1 MAIKTFKYFDAGVGF
16 KDQAADNITTNGV
29 IYRNGT
35 KLKAY
40 IENAAREL
48 VTTSQSQILT
58 NKTIDADLNTISN
71 IEVADLKAGV
81 LDTDLTSVSA
91 SHDTIPSAKATK
103 DYVDSKIATVN
114 DASEIAVV
122 PTGTIVATN
131 VQAAIAELDG
141 DIQAHLNDTIDA
153 HDASAIS
160 NIPSGNLAATDVQ
173 AALNELQSDIDT
185 RATASNLTTHT
196 SASSGVHGVTGSV
209 VGTTDSQILTNKTLT
224 SPVINSPTGLV
235 KGDVGL
241 GNVDDTSDATKNAA
255 VATLTNKTITGASI
269 QSPVRS
275 DVKQDTKANLTT
287 YATTAANGQLVF
299 ATDTKEYFA
308 IKDGLLS
315 DIGGG
320 GGVGSV
326 DILSAETA
334 DKAALTDF
342 TQTGLEILDTPIV
355 LHGTK
360 SFRLQHASSIKSFKK
375 IIPVDR
381 KFRGK
386 NNTIT
391 LDVASTATSGNL
403 NIIFRD
409 ETNSVDLTV
418 SQAIATNSQAITATT
433 ANASNQ
439 LTGMTNTVLN
449 SLKVGMVIT
458 GSAIPVGTT
467 ITAISSTA
475 ATMSQNAT
483 GVSTG
488 IRVSDLVAKKSF
500 SVDIPANCQ
509 SFSWAI
515 STVVEASAESYIDD
529 VVVQLTSTALS
540 STSITV
546 PKNNDTD
553 WTAYTPTFT
562 AGFGTTSSVSA
573 FYKRNGANLDVRV
586 KFTTGTVAASA
597 ATISLPSGLTTASTI
612 ATLELVG
619 MVAKGNAI
627 AFVNQVVVS
636 PSDTVMKFSGQG
648 ATNAGLTVYNGN
660 DIFASST
667 AYSVQASIPIA
678 GWSANET
685 ETKTIPLTTAQLVQ
699 QSDSAIQLKTGNGFG
714 STFTEVRRFSTIAT
728 NIGSDIQYNNSATQ
742 GASFTIL
749 TSGIY
754 NISYSDA
761 SSGAGSNTITIQ
773 KNSTSFSTAGN
784 LGVDSTTGA
793 AVEFTSVS
801 ASPYLFAG
809 DVIRFMCGTPGS
821 VNSTSA
827 YATVF
832 ISKQG
837 SLKQLNPSSDSKITI
852 PTHQLRFEGAPA
864 RGSTDTGI
872 VKFDTQAITI
882 GDGFSVV
889 NTAANGTVITARKAG
904 ILTVGSTL
912 LPPATNNLIQITKN
926 QVTLTGVST
935 TAGEVMASSQAYT
948 ATATVTASATFP
960 VVIGDVIRI
969 ASNGTPASDVK
980 NSLTLSLTETSIPAN
995 FSNVLPQWSQS
1006 DSAVRVSGAN
1016 GYGSSGTK
1024 IRRFNTTIDNLGS
1037 AITYVDSSTAGSSF
1051 TINEDGEYHIGYTD
1065 IFTAGSFVGI
1075 SRNSSQLSTSTPD
1088 VNAADL
1094 LAVSPTP
1101 SANNPSTV
1109 FWSGQLVKGDVI
1121 RPHSEGAGTGTQGN
1135 FQPKFTISK
1144 VGKPNLTSVDVTPFV
1159 NMKTTDVEA
1168 IEATGT
1174 TSTFGST
1181 NTGVPFYSITKS
1193 TNNGII
1199 QVISNS
1205 VDGTSFK
1212 VLKDCRIS
1220 INAVAIGGTG
1230 ATAQITK
1237 NSTNLVVSGGG
1248 TGVLASGVVQ
1258 SQASGGDLTIS
1269 FDGSV
1274 NANDII
1280 RLQRNSV
1287 AGLTGFGSLSIS
1299 ATADNNAT
1307 AAPTQQVSSDTMSFV
1322 FKATAINPDTD
1333 PVGTFNTY
1341 TYAINSNTYTIA
1353 GTAPTQTT
1361 SSMNTNGI
1369 QVFARAFNAASTAAS
1384 PARVDIFIGKGLKS
1398 NEVVAFA
1405 SAAKVN
1411 RVDIS
1416 LVVQDANATMY
1427 GTGTLYNETTGVLTL
1442 DAGQAYSSSGTT
1454 RLMGR
1459 DYSSG
1464 GVASGYI
1471 VFNASK
1477 APSLV
1482 TIPNLNPRI
1491 AYLSDVKATNTAGG
1505 TFTSGAWQT
1514 RTLNTLVDPT
1524 GIVTS
1529 LTSNQFILPAGEY
1542 DLYAIAPGF
1551 NVGTHQTRLRNI
1563 TDSTET
1569 LIGSVERVGVDASTS
1584 SVINGRIVITSAKT
1598 FELQHQ
1604 CATTGTTNG
1613 FGVAYNTGSSNV
1625 FAQLKITKIK

>member
-48 VTTSQSQILT
+48 VTTSQSQVLT

-71 IEVADLKAGV
+71 IEVADFKAGV
-81 LDTDLTSVSA
+81 IDTDLNAVSGA
-91 SHDTIPSAKATK
+91 DDTIPSAKAVK
-103 DYVDSKIATVN
+103 DYVDQQILTEDEA
-114 DASEIAVV
+114 DEIAYDN
-122 PTGTIVATN
+122 TISGLAATN
-131 VQAAIAELDG
+131 VQAAIDEVEARVDTVETNSGNNASAISNHLSDASDAHDASAISNVPSGNLAATDVQTALNELQG
-141 DIQAHLNDTIDA
+141 DIDTANTNIGTANTNLTNHLNDASDA

-160 NIPSGNLAATDVQ
+160 NIPAGNLAATDVQ
-173 AALNELQSDIDT
+173 AALNELQSDVDL
-185 RATASNLTTHT
+185 RALTTN
-196 SASSGVHGVTGSV
+196 GSII
-209 VGTTDSQILTNKTLT
+209 T
-224 SPVINSPTGLV
+224 PTRL
-235 KGDVGL
+235 
-241 GNVDDTSDATKNAA
+241 
-255 VATLTNKTITGASI
+255 
-269 QSPVRS
+269 

-287 YATTAANGQLVF
+287 YALTATNGQIVF

-315 DIGGG
+315 DLGGG
-320 GGVGSV
+320 GGIASV

-334 DKAALTDF
+334 DKAAIGDF
-342 TQTGLEILDTPIV
+342 TQTGLEILETPVV
-355 LHGTK
+355 LHGLK
-360 SFRLQHASSIKSFKK
+360 SFRLQHATSIKSFKK

-386 NNTIT
+386 NNTIS
-391 LDVASTATSGNL
+391 LDVVSTATSGNL

-409 ETNSVDLTV
+409 ETNSVNLGV
-418 SQAIATNSQAITATT
+418 SQAIATGSQAITATT

-439 LTGMTNTVLN
+439 LTGMTNSVLN

-467 ITAISSTA
+467 ITAISSTT

-515 STVVEASAESYIDD
+515 STVVEAATESYIDD
-529 VVVQLTSTALS
+529 VVVQLTSAALS

-553 WTAYTPTFT
+553 WIAYTPTFT
-562 AGFGTTSSVSA
+562 AGFGTPSSVSA

-627 AFVNQVVVS
+627 AFINQVIVS

-660 DIFASST
+660 DIFVSST

-685 ETKTIPLTTAQLVQ
+685 ETKTIPLTSAQLVQ
-699 QSDSAIQLKTGNGFG
+699 QSDAILRVSAPVRG
-714 STFTEVRRFSTIAT
+714 STNTAVYYFPTITESSGDLR
-728 NIGSDIQYNNSATQ
+728 
-742 GASFTIL
+742 ASFTGDAVNGSALTIL
-749 TSGIY
+749 ESGFY
-754 NISYSDA
+754 AFSFSLSA
-761 SSGAGSNTITIQ
+761 SAGVSFTTTGIT
-773 KNSTSFSTAGN
+773 KNSTTLTTSPDDHTAAT
-784 LGVDSTTGA
+784 LLAVARDTDTGSA
-793 AVEFTSVS
+793 IGKEASVS
-801 ASPYLFAG
+801 WSGPLVAG
-809 DVIRFMCGTPGS
+809 DVIRFMGS
-821 VNSTSA
+821 PSNTTMSA
-827 YATVF
+827 QSQAT
-832 ISKQG
+832 ISRIG
-837 SLKQLNPSSDSKITI
+837 GIRQLNVSSDSKIQI
-852 PTHQLRFEGAPA
+852 PTHQLRFEGASS
-864 RGSTDTGI
+864 RGSTDTAI
-872 VKFDTQAITI
+872 VKFDTQAITQ
-882 GDGFSVV
+882 GDAWDVV
-889 NTAANGTVITARKAG
+889 NTAANGTVVTMKKAG
-904 ILTVGSTL
+904 TINITTSLSVASGNS
-912 LPPATNNLIQITKN
+912 IFITKN
-926 QVTLTGVST
+926 QASLTAAPATSAETLAVNASDTNSLRTSVSYS
-935 TAGEVMASSQAYT
+935 GYVN
-948 ATATVTASATFP
+948 
-960 VVIGDVIRI
+960 IGDKIRI
-969 ASNGTPASDVK
+969 VCAGASPSAN
-980 NSLTLSLTETSIPAN
+980 NNNNLNLSLTENSIPAN

-1006 DSAVRVSGAN
+1006 DSAVEISGAN
-1016 GYGSSGTK
+1016 GFGSTATLTRRFSNNPINVGSSVTY
-1024 IRRFNTTIDNLGS
+1024 TDSATLG
-1037 AITYVDSSTAGSSF
+1037 AQF
-1051 TINEDGEYHIGYTD
+1051 LINEDGIYSINYIDVGNTVTD
-1065 IFTAGSFVGI
+1065 VIIRVNGNIKATDTTAGNNYRG
-1075 SRNSSQLSTSTPD
+1075 
-1088 VNAADL
+1088 NAAISL
-1094 LAVSPTP
+1094 Y
-1101 SANNPSTV
+1101 
-1109 FWSGQLVKGDVI
+1109 LVKGDIVTFT
-1121 RPHSEGAGTGTQGN
+1121 RDSANTGTLGAEARAAI
-1135 FQPKFTISK
+1135 TK

-1181 NTGVPFYSITKS
+1181 NTGVPVYSITKN

-1269 FDGSV
+1269 FDGLV
-1274 NANDII
+1274 NANDVI

-1307 AAPTQQVSSDTMSFV
+1307 AAPTQQVSSDTIPFV

-1341 TYAINSNTYTIA
+1341 TYAANTNTKTISA
-1353 GTAPTQTT
+1353 SAPTQ
-1361 SSMNTNGI
+1361 SVSDMGLNGL
-1369 QVFARAFNAASTAAS
+1369 FLTGRAYNAASNTTT
-1384 PARVDIFIGKGLKS
+1384 PARFEVFLGKGLKNVNIS
-1398 NEVVAFA
+1398 AFNSTGKTSPESYDYVNSQSDTA
-1405 SAAKVN
+1405 IRGAKVFYSESTG
-1411 RVDIS
+1411 I
-1416 LVVQDANATMY
+1416 LVIDTAEAVIGSNTQRFATHSSV
-1427 GTGTLYNETTGVLTL
+1427 TGYFT
-1442 DAGQAYSSSGTT
+1442 
-1454 RLMGR
+1454 
-1459 DYSSG
+1459 
-1464 GVASGYI
+1464 I
-1471 VFNASK
+1471 NASK
-1477 APSLV
+1477 SPSLV

-1491 AYLSDVKATNTAGG
+1491 ATLTDVKASGSAGG

-1514 RTLNTLVDPT
+1514 RTLNTLVDTT

-1529 LTSNQFILPAGEY
+1529 LASNQFILPAGTY
-1542 DLYAIAPGF
+1542 YITATAPGY
-1551 NVGTHQTRLRNI
+1551 NVDAHKAKLRNI
-1563 TDSTET
+1563 TDSTDA
-1569 LIGSVERVGVDASTS
+1569 LIGSSQYTIAATTEAMTNSIIMGTVT
-1584 SVINGRIVITSAKT
+1584 ITSAKT
-1598 FELQHQ
+1598 FELQHR
-1604 CATTGTTNG
+1604 CSATNAVG
-1613 FGVAYNTGSSNV
+1613 FGVSSGFSV
-1625 FAQLKITKIK
+1625 SEIYSQITIQKVK